1 MKGVLA
7 MSDIINEKNI
17 TNKQIEDVM
26 LEVEISDESLEAAA
40 FGGNLGGVY
49 TEFAYCTR
57 VACPG

>member
-1 MKGVLA
+1 

-17 TNKQIEDVM
+17 TNKQIEDEI
-26 LEVEISDESLEAAA
+26 LETEISDESLEAAA